1 MAFAVPEADADDAP
15 DVEVNADAVAGTA
28 PDCDPVGLAGL
39 EGARTAGTTGAA
51 MVVGRGGGTPSGLA
65 AAGAGAAF
73 AVATVSDDASMQKLI
88 LQCENSHS
96 SNIFVKTLKDDFNQ
110 SCRCLVVVVV

>member
-1 MAFAVPEADADDAP
+1 MAFAVPDADADDAP

-39 EGARTAGTTGAA
+39 GGARTAGITGAA
-51 MVVGRGGGTPSGLA
+51 MVGGGGGTPSGLA

-96 SNIFVKTLKDDFNQ
+96 SNIFVKTLKDDFDQ
-110 SCRCLVVVVV
+110 RCRCLVV